1 MTLNVLRIESSIKPQ
16 GAVSTKLMDE
26 IIEKLGDTTV
36 TTRNVSTTPAI
47 DANWLGAVFAPS
59 DARDDAQQEIA
70 AYSDSLINEI
80 QTNDVLVIGVPVYNF
95 NIPARLK
102 NWIDQIARAGVT
114 FQYTETGPQGLIQGK
129 RAILAFSSDGTAA
142 GSDIDFAERYMRH
155 ILGFIGITDVTSV
168 TAQQIAFDA
177 DAAWDAARKQ
187 IAELAA

>member
-16 GAVSTKLMDE
+16 GAVSTKLIDE

-80 QTNDVLVIGVPVYNF
+80 QANDVLVIGVPVYNF

-168 TAQQIAFDA
+168 TAQQIAFDP

>member
-1 MTLNVLRIESSIKPQ
+1 MTLNVLRIESSIKPE

-36 TTRNVSTTPAI
+36 TTRDVSSTPAI
-47 DANWLGAVFAPS
+47 DANWIGAVFTPAES
-59 DARDDAQQEIA
+59 RNAEQNDIV
-70 AYSDSLINEI
+70 AYSDTLINEI
-80 QTNDVLVIGVPVYNF
+80 QSNDVLVIGVPVYNF

-168 TAQQIAFDA
+168 TAQQIAFGA
-177 DAAWDAARKQ
+177 DAAWETARKQ
-187 IAELAA
+187 IAQLAA

>member
-16 GAVSTKLMDE
+16 GAISTKLMDE

>member
-59 DARDDAQQEIA
+59 DARDEAQQEIA

>member
-16 GAVSTKLMDE
+16 GPVSTKLMDE

-59 DARDDAQQEIA
+59 DARDEAQQEIA

-168 TAQQIAFDA
+168 TAQQIAFDP

>member
-59 DARDDAQQEIA
+59 DARDEAQQEIA

-168 TAQQIAFDA
+168 TAQQIAFDP

>member
-80 QTNDVLVIGVPVYNF
+80 QTNEVLVIGVPVYNF

>member
-26 IIEKLGDTTV
+26 IIEKLGDTKV

-47 DANWLGAVFAPS
+47 DADWLGAVFAPAQ
-59 DARDDAQQEIA
+59 ARDEAQKEIA
-70 AYSDSLINEI
+70 AYSDSLIDEI
-80 QTNDVLVIGVPVYNF
+80 QASDILVIGVPVYNF

-114 FQYTETGPQGLIQGK
+114 FQYTETGPQGLIKGK

-168 TAQQIAFDA
+168 TAQQIAFGA

>member
-1 MTLNVLRIESSIKPQ
+1 MTLNVLRIESSIKPE

-36 TTRNVSTTPAI
+36 TTRNVSSTPAI
-47 DANWLGAVFAPS
+47 DANWLGAVFTPA
-59 DARDDAQQEIA
+59 DARDAAQNDIA

-80 QTNDVLVIGVPVYNF
+80 QVNDVLVIGVPVYNF

-168 TAQQIAFDA
+168 TAQQIAFGA
-177 DAAWDAARKQ
+177 DAAWDTARKQ
-187 IAELAA
+187 IADLAA

>member
-16 GAVSTKLMDE
+16 GPVSTKLMDE

-80 QTNDVLVIGVPVYNF
+80 QANDVLVIGVPVYNF

-168 TAQQIAFDA
+168 TAQQIAFDP

>member
-80 QTNDVLVIGVPVYNF
+80 QANDVLVIGVPVYNF

-168 TAQQIAFDA
+168 TAQQIAFDP

>member
-59 DARDDAQQEIA
+59 DARDEAQQEIA

-80 QTNDVLVIGVPVYNF
+80 QANDVLVIGVPVYNF

>member
-26 IIEKLGDTTV
+26 IIEKLGDTAV
-36 TTRNVSTTPAI
+36 TTRDVSSTPAI
-47 DANWLGAVFAPS
+47 DANWIGAVFTPAES
-59 DARDDAQQEIA
+59 RNAEQNDIV
-70 AYSDSLINEI
+70 AYSDTLINEI
-80 QTNDVLVIGVPVYNF
+80 QSNDVLVIGVPVYNF

-168 TAQQIAFDA
+168 TAQQIAFGA
-177 DAAWDAARKQ
+177 DAAWETARKQ
-187 IAELAA
+187 IAQLAA

>member
-1 MTLNVLRIESSIKPQ
+1 MTLNVLRIESSIKPE

-36 TTRNVSTTPAI
+36 TTRNVSSTPAI
-47 DANWLGAVFAPS
+47 DANWLGAVFTPA
-59 DARDDAQQEIA
+59 DARDAAQNDIA

-80 QTNDVLVIGVPVYNF
+80 QVNDVLVIGVPVYNF

-155 ILGFIGITDVTSV
+155 ILGFIGITNVTSV
-168 TAQQIAFDA
+168 TAQQIAFGA
-177 DAAWDAARKQ
+177 DAAWETARNQ

>member
-59 DARDDAQQEIA
+59 DARDEAQQEIA

-80 QTNDVLVIGVPVYNF
+80 QANDVLVIGVPVYNF

-168 TAQQIAFDA
+168 TAQQIAFDP

>member
-1 MTLNVLRIESSIKPQ
+1 
-16 GAVSTKLMDE
+16 LMDE

-59 DARDDAQQEIA
+59 DARDEAQQEIA

>member
-80 QTNDVLVIGVPVYNF
+80 QANDVLVIGVPVYNF
-95 NIPARLK
+95 NIPAQLK

-168 TAQQIAFDA
+168 TAQQIAFDP

>member
-168 TAQQIAFDA
+168 TAQQIAFDP

>member
-36 TTRNVSTTPAI
+36 TTRDVSSTPAI
-47 DANWLGAVFAPS
+47 DANWIGAVFTPAES
-59 DARDDAQQEIA
+59 RNAEQNDIV
-70 AYSDSLINEI
+70 AYSDTLINEI
-80 QTNDVLVIGVPVYNF
+80 QSNDVLVIGVPVYNF
-95 NIPARLK
+95 NLPARLK

-168 TAQQIAFDA
+168 TAQQIAFGA
-177 DAAWDAARKQ
+177 DAAWETARKQ
-187 IAELAA
+187 IAQLAA

>member
-168 TAQQIAFDA
+168 TAQQIAFGA

>member
-36 TTRNVSTTPAI
+36 TTRDVSSTPAI
-47 DANWLGAVFAPS
+47 DANWIGAVFTPAES
-59 DARDDAQQEIA
+59 RNAEQNDIV
-70 AYSDSLINEI
+70 AYSDTLINEI
-80 QTNDVLVIGVPVYNF
+80 QSNDVLVIGVPVYNF

-168 TAQQIAFDA
+168 TAQQIAFGA
-177 DAAWDAARKQ
+177 DAAWETARKQ
-187 IAELAA
+187 IAQLAA

>member
-114 FQYTETGPQGLIQGK
+114 FQYTETGPQGLIHGK

-168 TAQQIAFDA
+168 TAQQIAFDP

>member
-59 DARDDAQQEIA
+59 DARDEAQQEIA

-114 FQYTETGPQGLIQGK
+114 FQYTETGPKGLIQGK

-168 TAQQIAFDA
+168 TAQQIAFDP

>member
-80 QTNDVLVIGVPVYNF
+80 QTNEVLVIGVPVYNF

-142 GSDIDFAERYMRH
+142 GSDIDYAERYMRH

>member
-80 QTNDVLVIGVPVYNF
+80 QANDVLVIGVPVYNF

>member
-1 MTLNVLRIESSIKPQ
+1 
-16 GAVSTKLMDE
+16 MDE

-80 QTNDVLVIGVPVYNF
+80 QANDVLVIGVPVYNF

-114 FQYTETGPQGLIQGK
+114 FQL
-129 RAILAFSSDGTAA
+129 
-142 GSDIDFAERYMRH
+142 
-155 ILGFIGITDVTSV
+155 
-168 TAQQIAFDA
+168 
-177 DAAWDAARKQ
+177 
-187 IAELAA
+187 